1 MTKDYRKMLR
11 IDENINS
18 YLEQKENVS
27 EYIRELILKDMNEQ
41 TSLLLEKNRLQQEEQ
56 KLKNKLIDIQ
66 LQIQHVDHQIT
77 ELELKSTL
85 RCDGYEEA
93 VDILESLPMVNIS
106 DVEFQAKQLGVDQ
119 ALFKQWLF
127 DDKFFEK
134 HLQ

>member
-27 EYIRELILKDMNEQ
+27 EYIRELIIKDMNEQ

-77 ELELKSTL
+77 ELELKSTI

-93 VDILESLPMVNIS
+93 VDILESLPIVNIS
-106 DVEFQAKQLGVDQ
+106 DVEFQARKLGVDQ
-119 ALFKQWLF
+119 SLFKQWLF
-127 DDKFFEK
+127 DDKFFEN
-134 HLQ
+134 HLR

>member
-27 EYIRELILKDMNEQ
+27 EYIRELIIKDMSEQ
-41 TSLLLEKNRLQQEEQ
+41 TSLLLEKSRLQQEEQ

-66 LQIQHVDHQIT
+66 LQIQHVDHQIH
-77 ELELKSTL
+77 ELELKSTF

-93 VDILESLPMVNIS
+93 VDILEDLPMVTIS
-106 DVEFQAKQLGVDQ
+106 DVEHQARKLGVDQ
-119 ALFKQWLF
+119 SLFKQWLF

-134 HLQ
+134 HLR